1 MFKVYKKLLSYV
13 PKQKWLAYV
22 SFFITTISAL
32 LIAFGYY
39 YMYHF
44 LKQLIVFKEYQHALN
59 NAILIVCLLFSGSI
73 LYIVAV
79 LITHL
84 LGFRLE
90 TNLRKKGI
98 EGLMNASFKFFD
110 LNPSGRVRKIID
122 DNAAQTHTIIA
133 HLIPDNSNALI
144 SPLLFIGI
152 GFIVDIK
159 VGIAIIIFTV
169 VAIISIMG
177 MVGNKE
183 FMSIYQMALE
193 KLSNETVEY
202 VRGMPVVKI
211 FKSDVN
217 SFKSLHQAITDYST
231 HSLKYSMSCRNAYVF
246 YQLIFLSA
254 LAILLP
260 FIVLFMDMSV
270 NPEILAV
277 NLIMFT
283 FLTGLL
289 FSSFMRI
296 MYLSMYSFMGMQ
308 AVEKLEQ
315 IFDEMHQDAIEF
327 GNDQELNGS
336 DIEFKHVNFG
346 YGKDLVI
353 KDLSFKLAANK
364 TYAFVGA
371 SGGGKSTIAKL
382 ISGLYK
388 IDSGEILIGGK
399 NITSLNEETLTRNIA
414 FVFQDSKL
422 FKMSIFDNVK
432 LGNKNATDEEVMQA
446 LHLAGCDELLAK
458 LPQREDTLIGSK
470 GIYLSGGEKQ
480 RIAIA
485 RAILK
490 DAKIIIMD
498 EASAAI
504 DPENEHELQKAFKN
518 LIKHKTVIMV
528 AHRLSSIAS
537 VDEIMVIEKGEIIER
552 GNEQTLLAS
561 ASKYQYFKE
570 LYNQANDWRL
580 CDEK

>member
-327 GNDQELNGS
+327 GNDQELNAS

-518 LIKHKTVIMV
+518 LIKHKTVIMI

>member
-22 SFFITTISAL
+22 SFFITTISVL

-73 LYIVAV
+73 LYIAAV

-98 EGLMNASFKFFD
+98 EGLMNASFKFFY

-122 DNAAQTHTIIA
+122 DNAAQTHMIIA

-159 VGIAIIIFTV
+159 VGIALIIFTV

-260 FIVLFMDMSV
+260 FIVIFMDMSV

-327 GNDQELNGS
+327 GSDQELNDS

-399 NITSLNEETLTRNIA
+399 NIASLSEETLTRNIA

-518 LIKHKTVIMV
+518 LIKHKTVIMI

-561 ASKYQYFKE
+561 TSKYQYFKE